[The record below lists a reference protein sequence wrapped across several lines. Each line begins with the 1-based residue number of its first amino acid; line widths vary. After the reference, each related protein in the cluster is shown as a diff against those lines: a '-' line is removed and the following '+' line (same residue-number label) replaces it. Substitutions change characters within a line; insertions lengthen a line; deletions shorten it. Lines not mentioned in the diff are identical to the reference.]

1 MKITIDIKDSKAAFF
16 LELLQNFEAFITI
29 EKAEEVLSGKVK
41 IKDAPTEVTEQA
53 LLSDEEKKVIDQRL
67 AKAEKHN
74 FQKGYTLNQVNQH
87 LTDKYAI

>member
-16 LELLQNFEAFITI
+16 LELLQSFDEFITI
-29 EKAEEVLSGKVK
+29 EKSEEVVLSKVEV
-41 IKDAPTEVTEQA
+41 KDTVPEGIEQT

-67 AKAEKHN
+67 VNAKKHN

-87 LTDKYAI
+87 LTDKYGI